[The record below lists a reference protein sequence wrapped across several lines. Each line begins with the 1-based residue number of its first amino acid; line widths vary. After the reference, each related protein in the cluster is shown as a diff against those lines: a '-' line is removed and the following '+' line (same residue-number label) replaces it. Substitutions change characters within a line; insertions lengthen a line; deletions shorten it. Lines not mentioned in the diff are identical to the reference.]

1 MIIRYE
7 NGDQLHFP
15 NIPEEEPAIKPP
27 APALQAWVRDKKGN
41 WVTATSSEENNHD
54 YVQMRRLQLL
64 G

>member
-15 NIPEEEPAIKPP
+15 NVPEKELAPKPP

-41 WVTATSSEENNHD
+41 WVRGE
-54 YVQMRRLQLL
+54 
-64 G
+64 